1 MYINRDIN
9 EARIT
14 RTARINYFSFRVN
27 PCNPCLIY
35 ISLRDFS
42 VLFEVL
48 VDGIYLFNDEC
59 HLVFQLVDLAFHLF
73 EQAAAAFGR
82 DA

>member
-1 MYINRDIN
+1 MRHGLHGLHGFSANRVIH
-9 EARIT
+9 
-14 RTARINYFSFRVN
+14 ARINYFSFRVN

-59 HLVFQLVDLAFHLF
+59 HFVF
-73 EQAAAAFGR
+73 
-82 DA
+82 

>member
-9 EARIT
+9 EARI
-14 RTARINYFSFRVN
+14 RLLDCVPFRVN
-27 PCNPCLIY
+27 PKKRVIVPNLY
-35 ISLRDFS
+35 QFTGFFH

-59 HLVFQLVDLAFHLF
+59 HFVF
-73 EQAAAAFGR
+73 
-82 DA
+82 

>member
-42 VLFEVL
+42 VLYEVL

-59 HLVFQLVDLAFHLF
+59 HFVF
-73 EQAAAAFGR
+73 
-82 DA
+82 

>member
-1 MYINRDIN
+1 MNLISSYLQLSVS
-9 EARIT
+9 T
-14 RTARINYFSFRVN
+14 LVSGFCSRINYFSFRVN

-59 HLVFQLVDLAFHLF
+59 HFVF
-73 EQAAAAFGR
+73 
-82 DA
+82 

>member
-1 MYINRDIN
+1 MRHGLHGLHGLI
-9 EARIT
+9 
-14 RTARINYFSFRVN
+14 FSFRVN

-59 HLVFQLVDLAFHLF
+59 HFIF
-73 EQAAAAFGR
+73 
-82 DA
+82 

>member
-1 MYINRDIN
+1 MRHGLHGLHGF
-9 EARIT
+9 
-14 RTARINYFSFRVN
+14 NYFSFRVN

-59 HLVFQLVDLAFHLF
+59 HFVF
-73 EQAAAAFGR
+73 
-82 DA
+82 

>member
-1 MYINRDIN
+1 MAVSCPGLKNVFWISYYMYINRDIN

-59 HLVFQLVDLAFHLF
+59 HFVF
-73 EQAAAAFGR
+73 
-82 DA
+82 